1 MFYQIKFEDGYSMN
15 KKINK
20 LGLEDEI
27 NDEMGSNRLLKRVS
41 DVVMQESKRVDGDI
55 HVCHLGNIAS
65 IHMQRWANY
74 FAEHGWR
81 VDLITWHPIDSKI
94 EQERGLRRILDILI
108 HRILVPP
115 RYPPPKM
122 HPNVIVH
129 RIFFPP
135 HYIARYGALLE
146 ITRLIRKIRP
156 DIIHAHNIGTFGIL
170 AGLYARVSEFRP
182 IVLTTWGSDILID
195 AKSLWKG
202 GLIKYALEK
211 ADCIIYGGEH
221 LVEVLTGLGADPQK
235 FRLTYFGVD
244 IRKFNPE
251 QRNEKIRKEL
261 ELFDSPMIIS
271 LRNLLPLYDVESL
284 IRSIPSVLN
293 EFPEAKFVIAGEGAQ
308 KAELEEL
315 AKSLEVLDSARFV
328 GGIPYDK
335 LPEYLASADIY
346 VSTSLSDGGIATS
359 TLEAMACGLPVI
371 ITDFGDNR
379 KWVNDGVNGFIVPL
393 RSPESLASKI
403 VYLLHNNDYMHKF
416 GQRNR
421 QIVEERANWEKEM
434 KKMENLYIELIERYK
449 S

>member
-1 MFYQIKFEDGYSMN
+1 MN

-41 DVVMQESKRVDGDI
+41 DVVMRESKRVDGDI

-122 HPNVIVH
+122 HPNVIIH
-129 RIFFPP
+129 QIFSPP
-135 HYIARYGALLE
+135 HYMSLSGALLE
-146 ITRLIRKIRP
+146 IIRLMKKIRP

-170 AGLYARVSEFRP
+170 AVLYACVSGFRP

-195 AKSLWKG
+195 AKGLWKG
-202 GLIKYALEK
+202 RLIRYALKK
-211 ADCIIYGGEH
+211 ADCIIYDGEN

-235 FRLTYFGVD
+235 IYRIYWGTD
-244 IRKFNPE
+244 TRKFNPE
-251 QRNEKIRKEL
+251 QRSEKIRKEL
-261 ELFDSPMIIS
+261 EIFNSPMIIS

-284 IRSIPSVLN
+284 IRSIPLVLN

-315 AKSLEVLDSARFV
+315 AKSLEVSDSARFV
-328 GGIPYDK
+328 GGIPHDR

-346 VSTSLSDGGIATS
+346 VSTSLSDGGLAIS
-359 TLEAMACGLPVI
+359 TKEAMACRLPVV
-371 ITDFGDNR
+371 ITDLE
-379 KWVNDGVNGFIVPL
+379 VNTEWIKDGENGFIVPL
-393 RSPESLASKI
+393 RDPKTLAEKI
-403 VYLLHNNDYMHKF
+403 ICLIEHEDIRIKF
-416 GQRNR
+416 GELGRR
-421 QIVEERANWEKEM
+421 MVKERFEYDKEL
-434 KKMENLYIELIERYK
+434 KKVENLYEQLIREHK
-449 S
+449 K